1 MFGYI
6 SLLDINYFIP
16 GELDE
21 SASQVSL
28 KSRPTI
34 SSHLELLHVKF
45 VHYIP
50 AENMAQLEENAWI
63 RSIFPEDINKII
75 LFAANETQ
83 MIDFLCNENPKGV
96 LREQIFYFWLNAAT
110 LGLYPG
116 LSDVA
121 LSM

>member
-1 MFGYI
+1 
-6 SLLDINYFIP
+6 
-16 GELDE
+16 
-21 SASQVSL
+21 
-28 KSRPTI
+28 
-34 SSHLELLHVKF
+34 
-45 VHYIP
+45 
-50 AENMAQLEENAWI
+50 MAQLEENAWI

-75 LFAANETQ
+75 LFAANEAQ
-83 MIDFLCNENPKGV
+83 MIDFLCDENPKGV